1 MAYPMHVEK
10 SRRSIQCSV
19 NTCRNRDTYLFYRG
33 RDFGTHPMHLCG
45 ECVHDIL
52 EQFVGA
58 VGAEAAYALLADVV
72 DGIIPAAEAV
82 EETVGETAEETVEE
96 TAEAPKKRGRK
107 AE

>member
-19 NTCRNRDTYLFYRG
+19 NTCRNRDTYLFFRG
-33 RDFGTHPMHLCG
+33 RDYGSHPMHLCG

-52 EQFVGA
+52 EQFVGV

-72 DGIIPAAEAV
+72 ERINPKAVETADEAV
-82 EETVGETAEETVEE
+82 ETAVETAGE
-96 TAEAPKKRGRK
+96 ADAPKKRGRK